1 MLTKSFGLLFYLK
14 KRTGQTKG
22 KLPVYMRI
30 TIDGKRA
37 EIAVKSEC
45 EPARWNSSSGRASGN
60 KEEIKKLNA
69 YLDILQG
76 KVYEIYRE
84 LATRGGTITCKQI
97 KAELSGSVEE
107 KRMVLQLFQQHND
120 RVRALIGKEFSKNT
134 YIRYETSLLHS
145 RAFIRWKYQCDD
157 LEITQLDFDF
167 IADYEFWLKSQRGC
181 NHNTTMKYLANF
193 KKIVLSCV
201 KRGWLPRDPFVSFK
215 LGKHDVDREVLS
227 EAELFSIMSKKM
239 PTTRLDQVRD
249 IFVFCCYTGLSYA
262 DVYKLKRSEVIL
274 GVDKNRWITL
284 KRQKTDTAS
293 RIPLLDSAAKIL
305 DKYKDHA
312 QCAVA
317 DQLLPVLSNQK
328 MNSYLK
334 EIGDLCH
341 IDRNIT
347 FHLARHTFATTV
359 TLANGVA
366 IESVSKVL
374 GHKNIRTTQHYAKVI
389 DKKVGED
396 MKALGAVLAKKSRVP
411 KEFNI

>member
-14 KRTGQTKG
+14 KRSGKSKG

-30 TIDGKRA
+30 TIDGRRT

-45 EPARWNSSSGRASGN
+45 EPARWNPSSGRASGN
-60 KEEIKKLNA
+60 KEEIRKLNT

-76 KVYEIYRE
+76 KVYDIYRE
-84 LATRGGTITCKQI
+84 LVSKGVEVTSEQI
-97 KAELSGSVEE
+97 KAELSGAKQD
-107 KRMVLQLFQQHND
+107 KRMIIQLFQEHND
-120 RVRALIGKEFSKNT
+120 RLSALVGSEFSHNT
-134 YIRYETSLLHS
+134 HKRYVTSMTHT
-145 RAFIRWKYQCDD
+145 REFIRWRYQLEDI
-157 LEITQLDFDF
+157 EITRLDFQF
-167 IADYEFWLKSQRGC
+167 IEDYEFWLKSQRKC

-201 KRGWLPRDPFVSFK
+201 KRGWLLKDPFESFK
-215 LGKHDVDREVLS
+215 MGKHEVDREVLT
-227 EAELFSIMSKKM
+227 EAELNKVVVKKM
-239 PTTRLDQVRD
+239 PTSRLDQVRD

-262 DVYKLKRSEVIL
+262 DVHKLKRREVIV
-274 GVDKNRWITL
+274 GTDNSRWITI

-293 RIPLLDSAAKIL
+293 RVPLLAPAAEIL
-305 DKYKDHA
+305 DKYKDHS
-312 QCAVA
+312 QCTLA

-341 IDRNIT
+341 IDKNIT

-359 TLANGVA
+359 TLANGVSM
-366 IESVSKVL
+366 ESVSKML
-374 GHKNIRTTQHYAKVI
+374 GHRNIRTTQHYAKII

-396 MKALGAVLAKKSRVP
+396 MKALSEVLARK
-411 KEFNI
+411 